1 MATSKKTMFLDL
13 LQLNA
18 LKFYSS
24 SNTAI
29 PSTLVLTAKGNGET
43 YFTSISSIVGSF
55 FKNVS
60 VPGQVTIQASTDAT
74 LNISSQ
80 TNEVFLSTNS
90 STLFIGVPVVSTL
103 RSTINTVMASTMY
116 NILNYP
122 NILSSVTYNGIV
134 GRQPMST
141 LATNNVLSN
150 SGNAL
155 FSSFQGSFSNMTHYI
170 NPNGSTRMYVDYY
183 PSFTFGPVV
192 TPSSISSFTLY
203 PEGNSSIKSVLSL
216 SSHFMYVNNLG
227 SNVPV
232 NKSGIQ
238 QYIPITASY
247 PYSVS
252 SFLNPRVLSNS
263 FVTPMRL
270 EFDTS
275 VITSTVSIV
284 HYISDGMGSIKTV
297 DGNDIFRTGLESS
310 TFIINTSVNDR
321 NILFVN
327 INNSGNAF

>member
-1 MATSKKTMFLDL
+1 MATSRKTMFLDL

-18 LKFYSS
+18 LRFYSS
-24 SNTAI
+24 SNTVI
-29 PSTLVLTAKGNGET
+29 PSSLVLTAKGNGET

-60 VPGQVTIQASTDAT
+60 VPGQVTIEASSTTT

-80 TNEVFLSTNS
+80 TDEVFLSTNS
-90 STLFIGVPVVSTL
+90 YTLFIGVPVVSTL

-122 NILSSVTYNGIV
+122 NIVSSVTYTGISD
-134 GRQPMST
+134 RQNIST
-141 LATNNVLSN
+141 LATNSELSN
-150 SGNAL
+150 SGTAL
-155 FSSFQGSFSNMTHYI
+155 FSSFQTSFSNMSQYI
-170 NPNGSTRMYVDYY
+170 NPNGSTRMFIDYY
-183 PSFTFGPVV
+183 PSFTFSPVV

-216 SSHFMYVNNLG
+216 SSHFIYVNNTG

-238 QYIPITASY
+238 QYIPVTSSY

-275 VITSTVSIV
+275 VINSNVSIV
-284 HYISDGMGSIKTV
+284 HYISDGMGSIKTIG
-297 DGNDIFRTGLESS
+297 GNDVFRTGLESS
-310 TFIINTSVNDR
+310 TVLINTSINDR

>member
-1 MATSKKTMFLDL
+1 MTTSRKTMFLDL

-18 LKFYSS
+18 LRFYSS
-24 SNTAI
+24 SNTVV
-29 PSTLVLTAKGNGET
+29 PSSLVLTAKGNGET

-55 FKNVS
+55 FQNVA
-60 VPGQVTIQASTDAT
+60 VPGQVTIQASSNLT

-80 TNEVFLSTNS
+80 TNELFLSTNS

-103 RSTINTVMASTMY
+103 TSTINAVLASTMY
-116 NILNYP
+116 SILNYP
-122 NILSSVTYNGIV
+122 NIVSSVTYTGIT
-134 GRQPMST
+134 GRQNVST
-141 LATNNVLSN
+141 LATDNVLSN
-150 SGNAL
+150 SGNAV
-155 FSSFQGSFSNMTHYI
+155 FSTFQTNFSNMSSFI
-170 NPNGSTRMYVDYY
+170 NPNGSTRMYVEYY
-183 PSFTFGPVV
+183 PSIIFGPVV

-203 PEGNSSIKSVLSL
+203 PEGNSSIKSVVSL
-216 SSHFMYVNNLG
+216 SSHFMYVNSTG

-238 QYIPITASY
+238 QYIPVTSSY

-252 SFLNPRVLSNS
+252 SFLNSRVLSNS

-270 EFDTS
+270 EFDTT
-275 VITSTVSIV
+275 VINSNVSIV

-297 DGNDIFRTGLESS
+297 GGNDVFRTGLETS